1 MKIFRR
7 KFRRKCLKLH
17 SAAEGKKMINEI
29 KLEYN
34 NLLIESKYL
43 GAFSFRYWNESV
55 KQTEWL

>member
-7 KFRRKCLKLH
+7 EFRRKCLKLH

-43 GAFSFRYWNESV
+43 GAFSFRY
-55 KQTEWL
+55 